1 MVNAV
6 SAVLCGFAKG
16 EDDEAVKEQERN
28 QRLEENYQFKWNK
41 NENGHRWR
49 IDLTIP
55 RLDR

>member
-1 MVNAV
+1 VVNAV

-41 NENGHRWR
+41 NENGHR
-49 IDLTIP
+49 
-55 RLDR
+55 